1 MTTEQIRELV
11 LNDDDFVLGEI
22 RKLQNIYKLKHEI
35 RYAQDRTKGD
45 LTESVAE
52 HTWGMHIIANYFLAL
67 EDDTADWN
75 NEKIFQMITWHD
87 LDEIVIGDIV
97 SYEKLTE
104 HQIDERK
111 IQEEALEQ
119 IPEILHPL
127 ISVIFD
133 EYEAKLSIESRF
145 VKAVDKI
152 EGYIQMYQSGFKPI
166 LHSFGRSANHSHSVI
181 GKHVPEFRY
190 IERFYTVLEERLQSE
205 GYFVKD

>member
-97 SYEKLTE
+97 SY
-104 HQIDERK
+104 
-111 IQEEALEQ
+111 
-119 IPEILHPL
+119 
-127 ISVIFD
+127 
-133 EYEAKLSIESRF
+133 
-145 VKAVDKI
+145 
-152 EGYIQMYQSGFKPI
+152 
-166 LHSFGRSANHSHSVI
+166 
-181 GKHVPEFRY
+181 
-190 IERFYTVLEERLQSE
+190 
-205 GYFVKD
+205 